1 MLHRPCQRGTAA
13 HLITGTTSLQNHLLL
28 GCIYPDTA
36 GGIAVA
42 DYPTRE
48 WSKREIKDAGRMLGR
63 TVPYD
68 SDMAGAVAAF
78 NVAHNWRAAHAYPLM
93 RERIRLTTISKGL
106 TAGRIKR
113 MDSIRKK
120 LRRSPISLDRM
131 QDLAGIRAIL
141 PTMEDVNRVRRR
153 YSEDLRT
160 SDYVAEPKTG
170 GYRSIHLIKPFDEA
184 GAGAMYRGQK
194 VEIQLRTHLQH
205 VWATAVEAIG
215 NMRGEDLKAGEGDR
229 GWLRLLTLMSGVIAE
244 REGLPQGADVPVDQ
258 SERNAEL
265 RDLCHSLSA
274 IAALTSFRSVVRETE
289 SRSGSG
295 FYLVQMN
302 AETGEVTVS
311 AQSSFRMGES
321 SYNSMVDSGERQQ
334 SILVA
339 VDSMAA
345 LRAAYPNYFLDVA
358 TFIEL
363 LADATNINMGLTA
376 PIPTSAIDRLSL
388 DFLKAWKR

>member
-1 MLHRPCQRGTAA
+1 
-13 HLITGTTSLQNHLLL
+13 
-28 GCIYPDTA
+28 
-36 GGIAVA
+36 
-42 DYPTRE
+42 
-48 WSKREIKDAGRMLGR
+48 MLGR

-160 SDYVAEPKTG
+160 SDYVAEPKPG

-215 NMRGEDLKAGEGDR
+215 NMRGEDLKAGEGNR

-244 REGLPQGADVPVDQ
+244 REGLPQGADVPMDQ
-258 SERNAEL
+258 AERNAEL